1 MTSLRQ
7 RLLISTLVGSIILT
21 ISTGIFLSIIF
32 SLAIEKQFD
41 HRLQSTLTELV
52 GSTRIVD
59 GKPVLDLKHSAPN
72 FSNLYSGWYWQIVDV
87 DLNEVLFQSP
97 SLDKSSLIDSFGADD
112 KLSMAAHKNQVFR
125 HYLTGPVQHDIRVY
139 AQYISFPEQAEPL
152 LYIISGNSEILA
164 DEARSFYW
172 MIAAG
177 LTLLVFGLLLGTY
190 FQLRFVLRPLENLK
204 NYLAKI
210 RVGEGK
216 SIEGDLPQEIMPVA
230 NEINSLIAANRQVIE
245 RARTHVGNLAHALK
259 TPISVL
265 LNASDQK
272 TDESSKLVYE
282 QVKLMN
288 VQITHHLNRARMIAS
303 VDTVATKIQVSP
315 LAKSIINALKKINFD
330 KNVSVD
336 FSAPENVCFYGEKQ
350 DLEELIGN
358 LIDNAFKWCGGHVAV
373 TIDTQKRPDMP
384 EQLHIIIE
392 DDGPFMP
399 PMELKRALQRGQRI
413 DENITG
419 TGLGL
424 SIVKEL
430 ASLYNGEF
438 ALNQSDLGGLK
449 AELWL
454 PLAP

>member
-1 MTSLRQ
+1 MTSLRR

-21 ISTGIFLSIIF
+21 ITTGIFLSILFGI
-32 SLAIEKQFD
+32 SIEKQFD

-59 GKPVLDLKHSAPN
+59 NKVVLDLKHSAPN
-72 FSNLYSGWYWQIVDV
+72 YSNLYSGWYWQIVESASYE
-87 DLNEVLFQSP
+87 NLFKSP
-97 SLDKSSLIDSFGADD
+97 SLDKSSLILQFSDVD
-112 KLSMAAHKNQVFR
+112 KLNIAAHKDQVFR
-125 HYLTGPVQHDIRVY
+125 HNLKGPVQQDIRIY
-139 AQYISFPEQAEPL
+139 AQYILFPEQAEPL
-152 LYIISGNSEILA
+152 LYIISGNSKLLKQ
-164 DEARSFYW
+164 EARSFYW
-172 MIAAG
+172 MIATG
-177 LTLLVFGLLLGTY
+177 LSLLVLGLLLGTY
-190 FQLRFVLRPLENLK
+190 FQLRFVLKPLENLK

-216 SIEGDLPQEIMPVA
+216 AIEGDLPQEIIPVA

-272 TDESSKLVYE
+272 TDENSKLVFE

-303 VDTVATKIQVSP
+303 VDTVATKIYVQPV
-315 LAKSIINALKKINFD
+315 ATSIINALKKINFD
-330 KNVSVD
+330 KNVQVD
-336 FSAPENVCFYGEKQ
+336 FTAQQDVCFYGEKQ

-358 LIDNAFKWCGGHVAV
+358 LIDNAFKWCNQHV
-373 TIDTQKRPDMP
+373 TIAIDVQKRLNNQP
-384 EQLHIIIE
+384 QLHIVIE
-392 DDGPFMP
+392 DDGSFMP
-399 PMELKRALQRGQRI
+399 PKELERVLQRGQRI
-413 DENITG
+413 DENMKG

-430 ASLYNGEF
+430 ADLYDGEF
-438 ALNQSDLGGLK
+438 ALNKSHLGGLK

-454 PLAP
+454 PLV